1 MEKLRV
7 SRAILVEGKYD
18 RIKLASLIDG
28 LIIPIDGF
36 RIYKDRQKSAMI
48 RALAQKRGLVVVT
61 DSDAAG
67 FQLRGYLRSIAK
79 DADVIHIYIP
89 QVSGKERRKAAPGAE
104 HLLGVEGIGADT
116 LRELFLRSGAVD
128 DTPPQEG
135 ARRITRM
142 DFYDDGLM
150 GGPDAAERR
159 AALLRRL
166 GLPNYLTTN
175 ALLEIVNSLMSY
187 EEYRRFIG
195 EQEDGSCQ

>member
-1 MEKLRV
+1 MEKLHV

-18 RIKLASLIDG
+18 RIKLSSLIDG

-48 RALAQKRGLVVVT
+48 RALAEKRGLVVVT

-79 DADVIHIYIP
+79 EADIIHIYIP
-89 QVSGKERRKAAPGAE
+89 QVSGKERRKAVPGAE
-104 HLLGVEGIGADT
+104 HLLGVEGIDVDT

-128 DTPPQEG
+128 DCATPEREEQ
-135 ARRITRM
+135 IIRM
-142 DFYDDGLM
+142 NFYEDGLM
-150 GGPDAAERR
+150 GGPGAAERR

-166 GLPNYLTTN
+166 NLPNYLTTN
-175 ALLEIVNSLMSY
+175 ALLEIINSLMSY
-187 EEYRRFIG
+187 DEYRCFIG
-195 EQEDGSCQ
+195 EQENANH